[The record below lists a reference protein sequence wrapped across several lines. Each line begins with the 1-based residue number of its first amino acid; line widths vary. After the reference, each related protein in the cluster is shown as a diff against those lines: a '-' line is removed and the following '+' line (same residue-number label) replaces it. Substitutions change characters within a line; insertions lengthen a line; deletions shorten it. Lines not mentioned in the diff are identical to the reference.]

1 MKILILAHGRSGSTT
16 LSKALADVLDLEL
29 VIEPFNKKLWEEYY
43 KKEPPY
49 IDGPIPE
56 NTLFKHITM
65 PNSLKHFGN
74 AYRLK
79 EFDKVIFLMREN
91 IKDVIISKV
100 NADKYG
106 YGVKYKNTEGT
117 NIKMSDIEVVMKM
130 YRELSNNARFNFL
143 NANLVWY
150 NDLYND
156 YDKSMQ
162 TIKNLKLNIDE
173 SQFNKMWD
181 NYLNPSYRLRHDSSN
196 IRAVYSSEDCKT
208 DKDGGPYFFDMNEI
222 SKIEKEQK

>member
-16 LSKALADVLDLEL
+16 LSKALADVLNLEI
-29 VIEPFNKKLWEEYY
+29 VMEPFNIRLWKEHY

-49 IDGPIPE
+49 IDGPIPK

-65 PNSLKHFGN
+65 PNSLSHFGDVH
-74 AYRLK
+74 RLK

-117 NIKMSDIEVVMKM
+117 KIKMADIEVVMKM
-130 YRELSNNARFNFL
+130 YRELSNNARFKFL
-143 NANLVWY
+143 NANLIWY

-156 YDKSMQ
+156 YHKSMQ

-181 NYLNPSYRLRHDSSN
+181 NYLNPSHRLQQQKSN
-196 IRAVYSSEDCKT
+196 IRKIYSSENNKV
-208 DKDGGPYFFDMNEI
+208 DKDGGPYFFDMNEL
-222 SKIEKEQK
+222 EKK